1 MQNEKM
7 QIDNMLDE
15 NKQNKDIQH
24 ENIRNGKVQNGIV
37 RNGKIRSEE
46 IQTQQILVEAQNLT
60 KYYPIRRRRLFEKQ
74 KYLKAVEELNFQIP
88 KGSTF
93 GLVGESGCG
102 KSTTGQML
110 ADIFPATSGRII
122 YDGQDLTKMT
132 RTHKRSIQRKIQIV
146 LQDPYSS
153 LDPKRT
159 IGWILEE
166 PLKIHTKLKKQERRE
181 KVRIILETVG
191 LDESYAG
198 RYPGELSGGQRQ
210 RVNIAAALMLDPEFV
225 IADESVSALDV
236 SVQAQIL
243 NLFKKL
249 QWERKLTY
257 LFISHDLNV
266 VQYMSDYIGVMYLG
280 HLVECGT
287 VEDICDNPVH
297 PYTKALLSAIPRERN
312 NGRNRVVLKGEVP
325 DQVHTPEGCPF
336 HTRCA
341 KAGIKCNCENPGL
354 RKISE
359 THFVSCHG
367 AETVE

>member
-1 MQNEKM
+1 MQNEKILKSDM
-7 QIDNMLDE
+7 QDRD
-15 NKQNKDIQH
+15 
-24 ENIRNGKVQNGIV
+24 VQYEE
-37 RNGKIRSEE
+37 IRSEAT
-46 IQTQQILVEAQNLT
+46 QKQQILVEAQNLT
-60 KYYPIRRRRLFEKQ
+60 KYYPVRRRKLFEKQ
-74 KYLKAVEELNFQIP
+74 KYLKAVEQLNLQIP
-88 KGSTF
+88 KGLTF

-110 ADIFPATSGRII
+110 ADIFPATSGRIL
-122 YDGQDLTKMT
+122 YDGEDLSKMT
-132 RTHKRSIQRKIQIV
+132 RAQKRSIQKKIQIV

-166 PLKIHTKLKKQERRE
+166 PLKIHTKLKKRERRE
-181 KVRIILETVG
+181 KVQEILKTVG

-249 QWERKLTY
+249 QRERKLTY

-287 VEDICDNPVH
+287 VEDIYDNPAH
-297 PYTKALLSAIPRERN
+297 PYTQALLSAIPKERS
-312 NGRNRVVLKGEVP
+312 NGGNRIVLKGEVP
-325 DQVHTPEGCPF
+325 DPVHTPDGCPF

-341 KAGIKCNCENPGL
+341 KVGAKCNCEKPGL
-354 RKISE
+354 RRISG

-367 AETVE
+367 VEIADVE